1 MADEIAIPESI
12 ARRLAQTAAQSV
24 PEELEKDRTF
34 NAEMLSEASSK
45 LTQACRKGEDGDLVS
60 VETRAVT
67 DATAFSEHDVDAGQK
82 ARAFLENNNVW

>member
-34 NAEMLSEASSK
+34 NAETLSEASSK
-45 LTQACRKGEDGDLVS
+45 LTQACRKGDEGDFVS
-60 VETRAVT
+60 VEAKAVA
-67 DATAFSEHDVDAGQK
+67 DAAAFSEHDVEAGQK